1 MVTILSL
8 SFQGCQLVIVSIPHS
23 AVLVFFLVLIRY
35 AVVIEANKGIGFEIC
50 RQLASQEITVVLN
63 ARDERRGLD
72 SFHKLKGTDAL
83 SSDLLF
89 HQLDVAEPSSVAS
102 IAEFIK
108 ARFGRLDILVN
119 NAGVGGSIV
128 DSEAFKKAVFKM
140 EAILVQ
146 DGVDPAIHG
155 IENKPEDVKGADF
168 VDMDKKVRS
177 SIILNLSNEVLR
189 EVVTETSAKAM

>member
-1 MVTILSL
+1 MPSLGRTKLAKTI
-8 SFQGCQLVIVSIPHS
+8 FI
-23 AVLVFFLVLIRY
+23 FDRY

-128 DSEAFKKAVFKM
+128 DSEAFKKAVVSFLCKLKLAKIEFAIGFKI
-140 EAILVQ
+140 A
-146 DGVDPAIHG
+146 
-155 IENKPEDVKGADF
+155 F
-168 VDMDKKVRS
+168 FF
-177 SIILNLSNEVLR
+177 
-189 EVVTETSAKAM
+189 